1 MKNLVFVI
9 SILLGVTLL
18 NLNNFAQNM
27 DHPKMDKMKMR
38 MNMKQQLNLSE
49 EQEKKIEAL
58 KLSHEEQMI
67 NLRADLDRKNLEM
80 KKLKASNNFS
90 RADVIKITKD
100 INAIKDEIALAKV
113 NHQMDVYENLD
124 PSQQKIFL
132 QMWDKMGNMQNRML
146 EKMRNDRRD

>member
-113 NHQMDVYENLD
+113 NLQMDVYENLD

-132 QMWDKMGNMQNRML
+132 QM
-146 EKMRNDRRD
+146 

>member
-9 SILLGVTLL
+9 SILFGVTLL

>member
-132 QMWDKMGNMQNRML
+132 QMWDKMGNMQNRMR

>member
-113 NHQMDVYENLD
+113 NLQMDVYENLD

-132 QMWDKMGNMQNRML
+132 QMWDKMGNMQNRMR
-146 EKMRNDRRD
+146 EKMRNDRKD